1 MTAPTERPMP
11 GAVGPAAMVN
21 LVFGTLIIAF
31 GLLGAVWPYRVARFE
46 EQIDAI
52 GSKRSWDEVEPT
64 GWKVMLT
71 RVIGVVVALI
81 GVAIFLDG

>member
-1 MTAPTERPMP
+1 
-11 GAVGPAAMVN
+11 MVN
-21 LVFGTLIIAF
+21 LVFGTLLIGF

-64 GWKVMLT
+64 EWKVMLT
-71 RVIGVVVALI
+71 RVIGVVVAFI

>member
-1 MTAPTERPMP
+1 MTAPTERAML

-21 LVFGTLIIAF
+21 PVLGTLLVGF

-46 EQIDAI
+46 EQLDAI

-64 GWKVMLT
+64 EWKVMLT
-71 RVIGVVVALI
+71 RVIGVVFTLI
-81 GVAIFLDG
+81 GIAIFLDG